1 MKTGYFLL
9 KKAAGTI
16 WFSFRAYRHAMF
28 MCHLYS
34 FKTLVVTLLYQCYEL
49 HQLLAGFV
57 LV

>member
-9 KKAAGTI
+9 EKAAGTI
-16 WFSFRAYRHAMF
+16 WFSFRGYRHAMF
-28 MCHLYS
+28 KWRVDS